1 MQKNTRVLSSDASIV
16 ETVYHMIKDNK
27 RYFCVVDKE
36 YLVGIITAMDI
47 FRKVIK
53 A

>member
-16 ETVYHMIKDNK
+16 ETVYHMLKDNK
-27 RYFCVVDKE
+27 RYFCVVDNGR
-36 YLVGIITAMDI
+36 LVGIITAMDI